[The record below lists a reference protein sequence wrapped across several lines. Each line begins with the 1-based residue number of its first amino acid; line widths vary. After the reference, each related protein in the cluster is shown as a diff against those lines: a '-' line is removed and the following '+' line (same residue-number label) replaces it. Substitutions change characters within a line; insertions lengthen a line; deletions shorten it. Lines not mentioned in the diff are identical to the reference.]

1 MYVSKERNSNGIG
14 SMCDLDCDFGNI
26 DREVV
31 KMKCD
36 ELKQVENPIEWGLYY
51 NKSEADKVIAELN
64 RQIEFLKVTTGSCK
78 ECVRCADGMGKV
90 FDKELDKLKDKLR
103 YQKYK
108 RCLDKASSCS
118 DKASAEYAASYVSCD
133 EYYYHHAEFWNKWH
147 KRWLE
152 FAEKFK
158 PNNEVKNA

>member
-51 NKSEADKVIAELN
+51 NKSEADKVIADLNNKLQNVSEL
-64 RQIEFLKVTTGSCK
+64 LKETREWLVESQK
-78 ECVRCADGMGKV
+78 LHKRCADNASKV
-90 FDKELDKLKDKLR
+90 IR
-103 YQKYK
+103 HQKYK